1 MTQCLVNCLSRSKSV
16 LVVLDTDG
24 ILISLSDGIHPSP
37 CCLPLWQC
45 KDGEVPP
52 AAAVQRQQQDQ
63 GEHLPLDIN
72 GTTLTQSDP
81 SISTVNHSK
90 YDLAM

>member
-1 MTQCLVNCLSRSKSV
+1 M

-24 ILISLSDGIHPSP
+24 VLIFLSDGIHPSP
-37 CCLPLWQC
+37 CCLSLWQC

-52 AAAVQRQQQDQ
+52 AAAGQRQQQNK

-72 GTTLTQSDP
+72 GTTLTQNYP
-81 SISTVNHSK
+81 SILRVNHSK
-90 YDLAM
+90 YELAM